1 VTDGANGDADGD
13 PDHSDHQ
20 ASTAPVEEVEDVV
33 PAVGAVVVDRADG
46 DAGGDDTAT
55 RQDRVLVVR
64 DRGREAWAVPFGRVE
79 PGESV
84 RETVR
89 RELQEEVSIQVRVD
103 RLAGVYSAPDT
114 QVFEHRSG
122 RVLQFVTTL
131 VVCSPV
137 DAADPT
143 PDGVEND
150 RARFVPRDALPEMGF
165 VGEWV
170 RSALAGETTLR

>member
-1 VTDGANGDADGD
+1 VSDRDGDAG
-13 PDHSDHQ
+13 SI
-20 ASTAPVEEVEDVV
+20 EDVV
-33 PAVGAVVVDRADG
+33 PAVGAVVVRDG
-46 DAGGDDTAT
+46 PAVD
-55 RQDRVLVVR
+55 QVLVVR
-64 DRGREAWAVPFGRVE
+64 DRASGEWLVPFGRVE

-89 RELQEEVSIQVRVD
+89 REVHEEASIRVSVD

-122 RVLQFVTTL
+122 RVLQFVTTF

-137 DAADPT
+137 EDGDRPEPT
-143 PDGVEND
+143 PDGDETD
-150 RARFVPRDALPEMGF
+150 RARFVARDAMPEMDP

-170 RSALAGETTLR
+170 RDALAGETTLR

>member
-1 VTDGANGDADGD
+1 MTAGD
-13 PDHSDHQ
+13 PSG
-20 ASTAPVEEVEDVV
+20 AVIEDVV
-33 PAVGAVVVDRADG
+33 PAVGAVVVRERAPV
-46 DAGGDDTAT
+46 
-55 RQDRVLVVR
+55 DRVLVVR
-64 DRGREAWAVPFGRVE
+64 DRTSGDWQVPFGRVE

-89 RELQEEVSIQVRVD
+89 REVREEASIRVSVD

-122 RVLQFVTTL
+122 RVLHFLTTL

-137 DAADPT
+137 EDDAPT
-143 PDGVEND
+143 PDGEETD
-150 RARFVPRDALPEMGF
+150 RARFVARDALPEMAF

-170 RSALAGETTLR
+170 RDALAGETTLR

>member
-1 VTDGANGDADGD
+1 MPTQ
-13 PDHSDHQ
+13 PI
-20 ASTAPVEEVEDVV
+20 EDVV
-33 PAVGAVVVDRADG
+33 PAVGAVVVRDPG
-46 DAGGDDTAT
+46 PGTGE
-55 RQDRVLVVR
+55 RVLLVR
-64 DRGREAWAVPFGRVE
+64 SRARGEWLVPFGRVE

-89 RELQEEVSIQVRVD
+89 REVREEASVQVSVD

-122 RVLQFVTTL
+122 RVLHFVTTF

-137 DAADPT
+137 TDAAPA
-143 PDGVEND
+143 PDGEETD
-150 RARFVPRDALPEMGF
+150 RARFVARDELPEMGF

-170 RSALAGETTLR
+170 RTALSGEGPVLD